1 MKILFLSAANS
12 IHTVKWVNALVEK
25 GHEVVLVSNKGHEP
39 KEDALDNRIQFY
51 CLKYSGNLGY
61 FLNAKELSILVKKI
75 KPTVINVHY
84 ASGYG
89 TLARIA
95 KLPPYLLSVWGS
107 DVYDFPYES
116 KIKNRILKKNIKNA
130 DMLASTSKCMAQQL
144 RKVMS
149 DSSLEIAITP
159 FGVDLELFNP
169 SLYAKSKNNEFIV
182 GTVKALESK
191 YGIFELIQAF
201 EKLNDEIKKNEQ
213 FHKTLKLEIYGD
225 GSQKEEIQSYINQ
238 KGLEVKLH

>member
-149 DSSLEIAITP
+149 DS
-159 FGVDLELFNP
+159 
-169 SLYAKSKNNEFIV
+169 
-182 GTVKALESK
+182 
-191 YGIFELIQAF
+191 
-201 EKLNDEIKKNEQ
+201 
-213 FHKTLKLEIYGD
+213 
-225 GSQKEEIQSYINQ
+225 
-238 KGLEVKLH
+238 